1 MTEQAIYRRFQQSA
15 RIHAD
20 SIAIRS
26 DSGDLTFAGLETASR
41 EVGRGLMALGVA
53 RGDRVA
59 IWGVNS
65 APWVVAALGIQAA
78 GATLVPIGTRLRGRE
93 AEGILVDSGARV
105 LLCDRRF
112 GEFDYVDA
120 ILARGV
126 PALER
131 IVVFDAPGDENEGTP
146 VIGLDSLRA
155 IGTQIEDAALD
166 ARIAEATGDD
176 IVDII
181 FTSGTTGKPKGVPM
195 TSAQSLIACEA
206 QREEL
211 TRFTPSDVF
220 AVTYPFAHNAGY
232 RAGWQV
238 SVLYGVRI
246 LPVSTFDPG
255 DLLRLIEREKVT
267 FLPTAP
273 TVAQG
278 IIDHPDRPHTD
289 LSSVRIVA
297 TGGTTIPV
305 RQVDELRAAFGPGT
319 QVQTG
324 YGLTETAGSVTSTMP
339 DDPSEV
345 VAKTVGRAL
354 SMLEVKIVG
363 PDHVELPVG
372 QVGEIA
378 VRGPQVL
385 KGYYNNPEATAA
397 AFTADGFFLTGDAG
411 SVDAHGNFSIT
422 DRIKDMY
429 LVGGFNCYPA
439 EIEGMMQGMPGV
451 GKVAVIGVDDARL
464 GQVGRA
470 FIVRHPGATLTE
482 EQVIAWCR
490 NEMANYKV
498 PRSVRFLDTLPL
510 NATGKV
516 AKVELRAMD

>member
-1 MTEQAIYRRFQQSA
+1 MTDQSIYRRFQQSA
-15 RIHAD
+15 RTHAD
-20 SIAIRS
+20 RIAIRS
-26 DSGDLTFAGLETASR
+26 ALGDLTYAGLEQSSR
-41 EVGRGLMALGVA
+41 ELGRALMALGIE
-53 RGDRVA
+53 RGDRIA

-65 APWVVAALGIQAA
+65 QSWAEAGLGIQAA

-93 AEGILVDSGARV
+93 AEGILNDAAARIV
-105 LLCDRRF
+105 FCDEKF
-112 GEFDYVDA
+112 GDFNYVEA
-120 ILARGV
+120 L
-126 PALER
+126 LER
-131 IVVFDAPGDENEGTP
+131 DLPSLETIVVLDGGGETSGK
-146 VIGLDSLRA
+146 VISLTALRA
-155 IGTQIEDAALD
+155 RAAEVDEAALD
-166 ARIAEATGDD
+166 SRIAKATGND

-195 TSAQSLIACEA
+195 TSEQSLIACDA
-206 QREEL
+206 QRNEL
-211 TRFTPSDVF
+211 TLFTPEDVF
-220 AVTYPFAHNAGY
+220 AITYPFAHNAGY

-238 SVLYGVRI
+238 AVLYGVRI

-255 DLLRLIEREKVT
+255 DLLRMIEREGVT

-273 TVAQG
+273 PVAQG
-278 IIDHPDRPHTD
+278 IIDHPDRPKAKLT
-289 LSSVRIVA
+289 SVRIVA

-305 RQVDELRAAFGPGT
+305 RQVEELRDAFGAGT

-339 DDPSEV
+339 EDGPAV
-345 VAKTVGRAL
+345 VARTVGRAL

-363 PDHVELPVG
+363 PDHEELPVG

-378 VRGPQVL
+378 VKGPQVL
-385 KGYYNNPEATAA
+385 KGYYNNPEATAT
-397 AFTADGFFLTGDAG
+397 AFTKDGFFLTGDAG
-411 SVDAHGNFSIT
+411 WVDEHGNYSIT

-439 EIEGMMQGMPGV
+439 EIEGMMQGIPGV
-451 GKVAVIGVDDARL
+451 ARVAVIGVDDQRL

-470 FIVRHPGATLTE
+470 FIVKSPGAELTE
-482 EQVIAWCR
+482 ADVIAWCR
-490 NEMANYKV
+490 KEMANYKV
-498 PRSVRFLDTLPL
+498 PRSVRFLDALPL

>member
-1 MTEQAIYRRFQQSA
+1 M
-15 RIHAD
+15 
-20 SIAIRS
+20 
-26 DSGDLTFAGLETASR
+26 
-41 EVGRGLMALGVA
+41 
-53 RGDRVA
+53 
-59 IWGVNS
+59 
-65 APWVVAALGIQAA
+65 
-78 GATLVPIGTRLRGRE
+78 
-93 AEGILVDSGARV
+93 
-105 LLCDRRF
+105 
-112 GEFDYVDA
+112 
-120 ILARGV
+120 
-126 PALER
+126 
-131 IVVFDAPGDENEGTP
+131 
-146 VIGLDSLRA
+146 
-155 IGTQIEDAALD
+155 
-166 ARIAEATGDD
+166 
-176 IVDII
+176 
-181 FTSGTTGKPKGVPM
+181 
-195 TSAQSLIACEA
+195 
-206 QREEL
+206 
-211 TRFTPSDVF
+211 
-220 AVTYPFAHNAGY
+220 
-232 RAGWQV
+232 
-238 SVLYGVRI
+238 
-246 LPVSTFDPG
+246 
-255 DLLRLIEREKVT
+255 
-267 FLPTAP
+267 
-273 TVAQG
+273 
-278 IIDHPDRPHTD
+278 
-289 LSSVRIVA
+289 RIVA

-411 SVDAHGNFSIT
+411 SVDVHGNFSIT

-498 PRSVRFLDTLPL
+498 PRSVRFLDALPL